1 MAQTIK
7 IERMGDYGMEIE
19 EVTFQEAKKIVKDAY
34 AQGRL
39 VLDKKKGEITEEVM
53 KDTEELLIIKF
64 VAGG

>member
-7 IERMGDYGMEIE
+7 IERMGDYGIEIE
-19 EVTFQEAKKIVKDAY
+19 EVTLQEAKKIAKEAY

-39 VLDKKKGEITEEVM
+39 VLDKQKGAITEEVS
-53 KDTEELLIIKF
+53 KDTAELLIIKI

>member
-7 IERMGDYGMEIE
+7 IERMGDDGMEIE
-19 EVTFQEAKKIVKDAY
+19 EVTFQEAKKIVKEAY

-39 VLDKKKGEITEEVM
+39 VLDKKKGEITEEVR
-53 KDTEELLIIKF
+53 KDTEELLIIKL

>member
-7 IERMGDYGMEIE
+7 IERMGDNGMEIE
-19 EVTFQEAKKIVKDAY
+19 EVTLQEAKKIVKEAY

-39 VLDKKKGEITEEVM
+39 VLDKQKGEITEEVR
-53 KDTEELLIIKF
+53 KDTKELLIIKM

>member
-7 IERMGDYGMEIE
+7 IERMGDNGMEIE
-19 EVTFQEAKKIVKDAY
+19 EVTLQEARKIVKEAY

-39 VLDKKKGEITEEVM
+39 VLDKQTGEITEEVR
-53 KDTEELLIIKF
+53 KDTEELLIIKM